1 MGARR
6 TESIAFHDLQHG
18 GGARDIPYY
27 RELARRA
34 GSTLE
39 LGAGTGRV
47 ALELA
52 GLTDLWANDRDEQLL
67 GELVRRA
74 AARGLPVRP
83 VLGDAT
89 ELDLGRRFDLI
100 LAPASFAQIIGGR
113 DARRALLGV
122 IARHLSE
129 RGVAVVAIADVDEVL
144 RECATPG
151 PPRRLR
157 ARGRTFVSRQLA
169 STETEDGAQVVWKR
183 EVRRR
188 SAGRRSSRPVEPA
201 GLTYR
206 RLSPGDLAADA
217 RACGLHAPHDHHDP
231 GDATSLGS
239 TYCVLLHAK
248 PERATRPRPP
258 RTP

>member
-1 MGARR
+1 MAAGARR

-18 GGARDIPYY
+18 GGARDIPYC
-27 RELARRA
+27 RALAQRA

-74 AARGLPVRP
+74 EARGLPVRP

-89 ELDLGRRFDLI
+89 ELHLGRQFDLI
-100 LAPASFAQIIGGR
+100 LAPASLAQIIGGR
-113 DARRALLGV
+113 DARRAFLGV

-129 RGVAVVAIADVDEVL
+129 RGVAMVAIADVDEVL

-151 PPRRLR
+151 PPRRLYR
-157 ARGRTFVSRQLA
+157 RGRTFVSRQLA
-169 STETEDGAQVVWKR
+169 STETEGGARVVWKR
-183 EVRRR
+183 DVYRRR
-188 SAGRRSSRPVEPA
+188 AGLRRSRPVEPA
-201 GLTYR
+201 ELTYH
-206 RLSPGDLAADA
+206 RLSPEDLAGDA
-217 RACGLHAPHDHHDP
+217 RVYGLHAPHHHQDP
-231 GDATSLGS
+231 GDETSLGS
-239 TYCVLLHAK
+239 TYCVLRPARPAPDPH
-248 PERATRPRPP
+248 PPHTR
-258 RTP
+258 

>member
-1 MGARR
+1 VGAKAR
-6 TESIAFHDLQHG
+6 TESIVFHDLQHG

-34 GSTLE
+34 GETLE

-52 GLTDLWANDRDEQLL
+52 ELTDLWANDRDKHLL
-67 GELVRRA
+67 GELIRRA

-83 VLGDAT
+83 VPGDAA

-151 PPRRLR
+151 PPRRVYR
-157 ARGRTFVSRQLA
+157 HGRTFVSRQLA
-169 STETEDGAQVVWKR
+169 STETEDGARVVWNR
-183 EVRRR
+183 DVHRRT
-188 SAGRRSSRPVEPA
+188 AGRRSSRAVEPA
-201 GLTYR
+201 LLTYH
-206 RLSPGDLAADA
+206 RLSPEDLAADA

-239 TYCVLLHAK
+239 TYCVLRHA
-248 PERATRPRPP
+248 
-258 RTP
+258 